1 MTVAVQVL
9 KSKISQSLGVGPGP
23 WGGPWVGPGVDHGVG
38 PGVGYQNPNEDL
50 S

>member
-9 KSKISQSLGVGPGP
+9 KSKISQNPRVGPGP
-23 WGGPWVGPGVDHGVG
+23 WDDPGVGPGVD
-38 PGVGYQNPNEDL
+38 YQNPNEDL

>member
-9 KSKISQSLGVGPGP
+9 KSKISQNPRVGPGL
-23 WGGPWVGPGVDHGVG
+23 WGGPWVGPGVG